1 MYPGKL
7 AKILKSYRKIW
18 KSAQLLPFDR
28 WCVFTT
34 FQKILSGGR
43 LTIKCLRIP
52 TYPQCLQKR
61 NPDVTFLVSRTS
73 QSWRQILLIQT
84 SCTLDTAAP
93 PVSPDPRINNDADD
107 EEWTPNL
114 PFNSNKPM
122 WNDEESEGDIDSK
135 NEEDFLDKIVEEEKP
150 GVNPRKYRNKGWY
163 VALMQKNQ
171 LILCHLLLQYWG
183 WAKYQYR

>member
-1 MYPGKL
+1 
-7 AKILKSYRKIW
+7 
-18 KSAQLLPFDR
+18 
-28 WCVFTT
+28 
-34 FQKILSGGR
+34 
-43 LTIKCLRIP
+43 
-52 TYPQCLQKR
+52 
-61 NPDVTFLVSRTS
+61 
-73 QSWRQILLIQT
+73 
-84 SCTLDTAAP
+84 
-93 PVSPDPRINNDADD
+93 VSPDPWINNDADD

-135 NEEDFLDKIVEEEKP
+135 NEEDFLDKIVEEENP

-183 WAKYQYR
+183 